1 MQVRAVTCDVNCRS
15 YAFARVRANAPSM
28 VFSKGLR
35 SCLYGVR
42 LIHSD
47 NKELEDEEDFWKHEF
62 EVKKNHVQSLKD
74 RVKVRI
80 SLCRDLEEA
89 G

>member
-1 MQVRAVTCDVNCRS
+1 M
-15 YAFARVRANAPSM
+15 
-28 VFSKGLR
+28 
-35 SCLYGVR
+35 YGVR

-89 G
+89 R